1 MTSTFVH
8 AGVMPEDLMSPAVE
22 AAADV
27 VDEVIMEKPSFEE
40 RFQGLIQFIVMTL
53 LVII

>member
-1 MTSTFVH
+1 MTSTLVH
-8 AGVMPEDLMSPAVE
+8 AGVLPEDLMSPAVE
-22 AAADV
+22 AATDV